1 MAKKK
6 VLIIGA
12 GMAGLISGIQLAKNN
27 HKVTI
32 FERNNRIGKK
42 LLVTG
47 NGRCNL
53 TNKHVSKEHYH
64 SESLNIFEPI
74 YAQFD
79 IEASKELLESL
90 GLDLVELDEGKFY
103 PMSLQAK
110 SVITS
115 LLLEC
120 ERLGIE
126 IVYNARI
133 TKVEAGDKYKI
144 QIEDKV
150 YYGTQLIIATGGK
163 SYSDSGS
170 SGDGYTLGKSLGHTI
185 KATYPSIVQ
194 LQTNGKFNK
203 ALKGLK
209 YYSEGTLYELLGNTK
224 KVIRVERGE
233 VLFTDYGLSG
243 PVILQ
248 LSTMV
253 EPKLSQ
259 GANLHVSLDFVPNM
273 SVDDLDEFLMKRL
286 HKLSYRGIQDTLNGF
301 INQRLIIP
309 LLKYSD
315 IELEKKA
322 GDISKVERTRLVNA
336 MKHFDEK
343 IESTYLWNQAQVTK
357 GGINCLEIN
366 EDSLESKL
374 KENLYFVGE
383 VLDLDGDCGGYNLQ
397 WAISSGAVVAEH
409 IHSK

>member
-32 FERNNRIGKK
+32 FERNNKIGKK

-53 TNKHVSKEHYH
+53 TNKHVSREHYH
-64 SESLNIFEPI
+64 SQSLNIFDPI
-74 YAQFD
+74 YNQFN
-79 IEASKELLESL
+79 IEDSKKLLESL

-110 SVITS
+110 SVVTS
-115 LLLEC
+115 LLIEC
-120 ERLGIE
+120 DRLGIA

-133 TKVEAGDKYKI
+133 TNIDTESKYKI
-144 QIEDKV
+144 QTDEKT

-163 SYSDSGS
+163 SYADSGS
-170 SGDGYTLGKSLGHTI
+170 SGDGYNIGKTFGHSI
-185 KATYPSIVQ
+185 KDTYPSIVQ
-194 LQTNGKFNK
+194 LQTKGKFNK

-209 YYSEGTLYELLGNTK
+209 YFTEGTLYELIGEK
-224 KVIRVERGE
+224 KSMIRVERGD

-243 PVILQ
+243 PVVLQ
-248 LSTMV
+248 LSTMI
-253 EPKLSQ
+253 EPKLSN
-259 GANLHVSLDFVPNM
+259 GANLYVSLDFMPNM
-273 SVDDLDEFLMKRL
+273 SVEMLDEYLMKRL
-286 HKLSYRGIQDTLNGF
+286 HKLSYRGIQDSLNGF
-301 INQRLIIP
+301 INQRLIMP
-309 LLKYSD
+309 LLKCSE
-315 IELEKKA
+315 IELDKKS

-336 MKHFDEK
+336 IKHFDER

-366 EDSLESKL
+366 KDSLESKL

-397 WAISSGAVVAEH
+397 WAISSGAVAAEH

>member
-12 GMAGLISGIQLAKNN
+12 GMSGLISGIQLAKNN

-32 FERNNRIGKK
+32 FERNNKIGKK

-53 TNKHVSKEHYH
+53 SNKHVSKDHYH
-64 SESLNIFEPI
+64 SQSLNVFEAV
-74 YAQFD
+74 YNQFD
-79 IEASKELLESL
+79 INATNELLESL
-90 GLDLVELDEGKFY
+90 GLDLIELDEGKLY

-110 SVITS
+110 SVVTS

-120 ERLGIE
+120 ERLGID
-126 IVYNARI
+126 IIYNARI
-133 TKVEAGDKYKI
+133 TKIEVGSKYKI
-144 QIEDKV
+144 QVEDKS

-170 SGDGYTLGKSLGHTI
+170 SGDGYRIGKNLGHSI
-185 KATYPSIVQ
+185 IDTYPSIVQ
-194 LQTNGKFNK
+194 LQTKGKYNK

-209 YYSEGTLYELLGNTK
+209 YYVEGRLYEENGDDKEL
-224 KVIRVERGE
+224 VRVERGE

-253 EPKLSQ
+253 EPRLSN
-259 GANLHVSLDFVPNM
+259 GARLHVSLDFMPNM
-273 SVDDLDEFLMKRL
+273 SIEDLDEYLMKRL
-286 HKLSYRGIQDTLNGF
+286 HKLSYRNVQDTLNGF

-309 LLKYSD
+309 LLKCSD
-315 IELEKKA
+315 IELDKKA
-322 GDISKVERTRLVNA
+322 GDVSKAERTRLVNA
-336 MKHFDEK
+336 IKSFDEV
-343 IESTYLWNQAQVTK
+343 IDNTYLWNQAQVTK
-357 GGINCLEIN
+357 GGISCLEIN
-366 EDSLESKL
+366 EDSLESKIQ
-374 KENLYFVGE
+374 ENLYFVGE

>member
-12 GMAGLISGIQLAKNN
+12 GMAGLVAGIELAKNN

-32 FERNNRIGKK
+32 FERNNKIGKK

-64 SESLNIFEPI
+64 SQSLNIFEPV
-74 YAQFD
+74 YRQFD

-110 SVITS
+110 SVVTS

-120 ERLGIE
+120 ERLGID
-126 IVYNARI
+126 IIYDARI
-133 TKVEAGDKYKI
+133 TSVEVGAKYKI
-144 QIEDKV
+144 QMDDKV

-170 SGDGYTLGKSLGHTI
+170 SGDGYKLGKTLGHSI
-185 KATYPSIVQ
+185 KDTYPSIVQ
-194 LQTNGKFNK
+194 LQTKGKYNK
-203 ALKGLK
+203 SLKGLK
-209 YYSEGTLYELLGNTK
+209 YFTEGTLYELKDDK
-224 KVIRVERGE
+224 KDIIRVERGE

-253 EPKLSQ
+253 EPKLSN
-259 GANLHVSLDFVPNM
+259 GSNLHVSLDFMPNM
-273 SVDDLDEFLMKRL
+273 SVQELDEFLMKRL
-286 HKLSYRGIQDTLNGF
+286 HKLSYRGIQDSLNGF
-301 INQRLIIP
+301 LNQRLILP
-309 LLKYSD
+309 LLKCSE
-315 IELEKKA
+315 IELEKKS
-322 GDISKVERTRLVNA
+322 GDVSKAERTRLVNA
-336 MKHFDEK
+336 IKNFDEK
-343 IESTYLWNQAQVTK
+343 IDSTYLWNQAQVTK
-357 GGINCLEIN
+357 GGINCLEIY

-397 WAISSGAVVAEH
+397 WAISSGAVVAQH

>member
-32 FERNNRIGKK
+32 FERNNKIGKK

-64 SESLNIFEPI
+64 SESLNVFEPV
-74 YAQFD
+74 YNQFN
-79 IEASKELLESL
+79 IEDSKELLESL
-90 GLDLVELDEGKFY
+90 GLNLVELDEGKFY

-120 ERLGIE
+120 DRLGID

-133 TKVEAGDKYKI
+133 TRVEAGSKYKI
-144 QIEDKV
+144 VAEDKT

-163 SYSDSGS
+163 SYADSGS
-170 SGDGYTLGKSLGHTI
+170 SGDGYKLGKNFGHSLIETF
-185 KATYPSIVQ
+185 PSIVQ
-194 LQTNGKFNK
+194 LQTKGKYNK

-209 YYSEGTLYELLGNTK
+209 MYCEGTLYELNN
-224 KVIRVERGE
+224 KVSTTIRVERGE

-253 EPKLSQ
+253 EPRLSN
-259 GANLHVSLDFVPNM
+259 GVELHIALDFMPNM
-273 SVDDLDEFLMKRL
+273 KTEELDEFLMKRL
-286 HKLSYRGIQDTLNGF
+286 HKLSYRKVSDCLNGF
-301 INQRLIIP
+301 INQRLIVPI
-309 LLKYSD
+309 LKRSE
-315 IELEKKA
+315 IELEKKS
-322 GDISKVERTRLVNA
+322 GDVSKVERTRLVNA
-336 MKHFDEK
+336 IKCFDER
-343 IESTYLWNQAQVTK
+343 IDSTYLWNQAQVTK

-366 EDSLESKL
+366 EGSLESKIQ
-374 KENLYFVGE
+374 ENLYFVGE